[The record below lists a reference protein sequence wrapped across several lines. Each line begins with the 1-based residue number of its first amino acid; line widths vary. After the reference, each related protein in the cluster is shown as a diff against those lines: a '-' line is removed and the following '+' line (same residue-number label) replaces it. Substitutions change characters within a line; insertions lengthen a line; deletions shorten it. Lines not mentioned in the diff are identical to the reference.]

1 MTAGDHVA
9 ALFLNAGSRVCDYVI
24 VNDQPPSRLLA
35 AYAEE
40 GQVPVGPDV
49 ERIER
54 IGAEA
59 VRARVISETDTV
71 RHDPVRLADVVIS
84 VIDRAVA
91 ERATL
96 VKPARAYKR
105 SGAFS

>member
-1 MTAGDHVA
+1 
-9 ALFLNAGSRVCDYVI
+9 
-24 VNDQPPSRLLA
+24 LLA